1 MPETPGKDQLTA
13 NGQGLLAR
21 LRDLPKDSVP
31 RTLLVAVS
39 VSLVCSVLVAT
50 AAVSLRPLQEQ
61 NKLLNKQKNILSV
74 AGLLQEG
81 RPIEEAFADIEVRVV
96 DLETGD
102 YVSGIDADR
111 FDQYEAVRDP
121 DLAVT
126 IAASDDLAGI
136 RRRARYASV
145 YLVRDESGLTKIILP
160 VNGYGLWSTMYGF
173 VAVERDANTVAGLQF
188 YQHAETPGLGSEIDN
203 PKWLRK
209 WQGKMIYD
217 QQGNP
222 QIEVIRGNV
231 REDGDWSGAT
241 RTGEGPQYQ
250 VDGIAGAT
258 LTGNGVTNMMRY
270 WFGPDGFGPYM
281 RRIWEQENES

>member
-1 MPETPGKDQLTA
+1 MSESPGNRNLPAD
-13 NGQGLLAR
+13 NRGWLAR
-21 LRDLPKDSVP
+21 LRAMPKDSVP
-31 RTLLVAVS
+31 RTLLVAAL
-39 VSLVCSVLVAT
+39 VSLACSILVAA

-74 AGLLQEG
+74 AGLLDEE
-81 RPIEEAFADIEVRVV
+81 RSIEEAFADIDVRVV
-96 DLETGD
+96 DLQTGE
-102 YVSGIDADR
+102 YVSDIDAAR
-111 FDQYEAVRDP
+111 FDQYEAVKDP
-121 DLAVT
+121 QLVVA
-126 IAASDDLAGI
+126 IAASDDVAGI

-145 YLVRDESGLTKIILP
+145 YLVRSEGELDKIILP

-209 WQGKMIYD
+209 WQGKIIFD

-222 QIEVIRGNV
+222 QIEVIRGKV
-231 REDGDWSGAT
+231 REEGDWSGAT

-250 VDGIAGAT
+250 IDGIAGAT

-270 WFGPDGFGPYM
+270 WFGSDGFGPYL
-281 RRIWEQENES
+281 RRIWEQEDKS